1 MPNQPM
7 IEPGVPRRVLGQ
19 SLRDLRQQ
27 AGFTVRVAA
36 QVMEW
41 SEPKLWRIET
51 GQTALRTLD
60 VQAMCAAYGAP
71 PGLTRALTGLA
82 GQTRAQGWWRTYSE
96 AIPDAPGIYQVLEDA
111 ACGLAMYAP
120 GQVPALLR
128 TEAYARILI
137 TSTGLSSADA
147 DRLVHDCLTR
157 RALVTRASAPLE
169 LTVALDEA
177 LVHRPVGGPEVMAG
191 QLRFLADLAVLPAVR
206 LLVVPCGAGHHPGL
220 VTGAFTLLHFPP
232 ANHSTNSG
240 QTLVHAAGLT
250 GELYLDKQH
259 EVHRYRDAHAA
270 ILGCAL
276 DEHATQALLLTA
288 AKELEQ

>member
-1 MPNQPM
+1 MLKQPLP
-7 IEPGVPRRVLGQ
+7 ESGVPRRVLGQ
-19 SLRDLRQQ
+19 CLRDLRQQ
-27 AGFTVRVAA
+27 AGFTVKAA
-36 QVMEW
+36 ARVMEW

-60 VQAMCAAYGAP
+60 VQAMCTAYGAA
-71 PGLTRALTGLA
+71 PGLTRGLTGLA

-96 AIPDAPGIYQVLEDA
+96 AIPDDLDIYQVLEDA
-111 ACGLAMYAP
+111 ACGLAMYWP
-120 GQVPALLR
+120 SQVPALLR
-128 TEAYARILI
+128 TEAYARTVI
-137 TSTGLSSADA
+137 TSTGLNSGDA
-147 DRLVHDCLTR
+147 DGLVHDCLTR

-177 LVHRPVGGPEVMAG
+177 LVHRRVGGPEVMAG
-191 QLRFLADLAVLPAVR
+191 QLRFLADMAVLPTVCLR
-206 LLVVPCGAGHHPGL
+206 VVPYGAGHHPGL
-220 VTGAFTLLHFPP
+220 VTGAFTMLHFPP
-232 ANHSTNSG
+232 VNHSTDSG
-240 QTLVHAAGLT
+240 QALVHAAGLT
-250 GELYLDKQH
+250 GELYLDKPH